1 MEPSEFIWISLICV
15 NNSELKAPALPL
27 PAPTGCVALTALLFC
42 ISFLY
47 KKKKMLNVHISF
59 QTAIAARRSMS
70 LHDLYFPIL
79 LAKATARRLRWW
91 QAAIRIR
98 RKSSSTVAHSN
109 LACVIQ
115 IYDDEDDVSL
125 NARDN
130 WLWLLLVFQ
139 CWTPVEQPSMTQC
152 VKALCFRA

>member
-1 MEPSEFIWISLICV
+1 MEPSEFIWISLTCV
-15 NNSELKAPALPL
+15 NNSELKAPVLPS
-27 PAPTGCVALTALLFC
+27 PAPTGRVALTALLFC
-42 ISFLY
+42 ISFPY
-47 KKKKMLNVHISF
+47 HEMLNVHISF
-59 QTAIAARRSMS
+59 QTAIAARRSVS
-70 LHDLYFPIL
+70 LHDLYFHIL